1 MGRKESW
8 LYSGSVSKD
17 LQKIIKQLITGL
29 IQTTSLHFYVVIEIL
44 DKHKALAPLIE
55 NWENNLNVGK
65 GIFKRFIT
73 VAGVYISISNS
84 NE

>member
-1 MGRKESW
+1 MDRKESW
-8 LYSGSVSKD
+8 FYSGSVSKV
-17 LQKIIKQLITGL
+17 LQKIIKPLIIGL
-29 IQTTSLHFYVVIEIL
+29 IQITSLHFYVVIEIL
-44 DKHKALAPLIE
+44 DKQKALAPLIE

-84 NE
+84 NK

>member
-1 MGRKESW
+1 MDRKESW
-8 LYSGSVSKD
+8 FYSGSVPKV
-17 LQKIIKQLITGL
+17 LQKIIKPLITGL
-29 IQTTSLHFYVVIEIL
+29 IQITSLHFYVVIEIL
-44 DKHKALAPLIE
+44 DKQKALAPLIE

-84 NE
+84 NK